1 MWTSQMQ
8 ECYSNVKVISPST
21 ARGVATGVSEELLR
35 SPQRSLPLRARDET
49 DSNER

>member
-8 ECYSNVKVISPST
+8 ECYSTVKVISPST
-21 ARGVATGVSEELLR
+21 ARGVATGVSKELLR

-49 DSNER
+49 DRNER